1 MQRRIDDG
9 TVVGCTRFLNPAW
22 PLGRSDPD
30 EVEIGGTW
38 LSPSAQRTPINTE
51 AKLLLLTHAFEVWN
65 VQRVAIC
72 TDARNEQ
79 SRRAIERLGAP
90 FEGVLR
96 RHRRSTR
103 AGETRPTARHR
114 RVLRSRSTTGRR
126 SKHACTP
133 SSTLDHPVLRSR
145 EQLGAQT
152 ADVFTG
158 RGECRSVGN
167 RDHARSGMRTSARCD
182 LTSPPVPLSHSSV
195 KFSQAVIV
203 GLAAGLLGGLFG
215 VGGGLIIVPGLV
227 SLAGMDRRLAH
238 GTSLAA
244 TLPIA
249 AASLIT
255 YVSHGNVDWAVAF
268 FLAIG
273 AIAGAVVGTTLLH
286 IIPKNVLIIIFV
298 ITVLATAT
306 RLAIS
311 TDSTGRSDLTVAMAL
326 LLIVVGLLTGTLAG
340 LLGIGGGVI
349 MVPAMVVILGMVP
362 VVAKGTSVAVIVPT
376 AIMGTIRNRKKA
388 NADIR
393 VAAVVGGFGAI
404 SAIVG
409 GTISDRMSDHLSN
422 IMFALLLVFVA
433 ITQLLSLRS
442 KPAVEQPAPSLS
454 GERLT
459 CSPSSSSPTRRPT
472 ATATRSPRE
481 PKRASRAAGHEVI
494 VLDLYAL
501 GFRAAMTPEER
512 EAYHGDSPILDP
524 MVARA
529 RRARAARRSD
539 RVRLP
544 DVVERAPGDPQG
556 LARAGDGA
564 RRRVRPRRTHQ
575 QGPSRS
581 RADAPPRRDLH
592 LRLASVL
599 RSADQ
604 RQRPTDRHPSAAHEL
619 RAAGAHHVAR
629 AVRRRHVDA
638 GAAPRSSSLGSNVR
652 WRSCDD
658 PRARRVLPP
667 VARVVRGGRS
677 RSGRRPGSRQAAPR
691 CG

>member
-1 MQRRIDDG
+1 
-9 TVVGCTRFLNPAW
+9 
-22 PLGRSDPD
+22 
-30 EVEIGGTW
+30 
-38 LSPSAQRTPINTE
+38 
-51 AKLLLLTHAFEVWN
+51 
-65 VQRVAIC
+65 
-72 TDARNEQ
+72 
-79 SRRAIERLGAP
+79 
-90 FEGVLR
+90 
-96 RHRRSTR
+96 
-103 AGETRPTARHR
+103 
-114 RVLRSRSTTGRR
+114 
-126 SKHACTP
+126 
-133 SSTLDHPVLRSR
+133 
-145 EQLGAQT
+145 
-152 ADVFTG
+152 
-158 RGECRSVGN
+158 
-167 RDHARSGMRTSARCD
+167 
-182 LTSPPVPLSHSSV
+182 VPLSHSSV

-273 AIAGAVVGTTLLH
+273 AIAGAIVGTTLLQ
-286 IIPKNVLIIIFV
+286 IIPKNVLIIVFV

-404 SAIVG
+404 SAIIG

-442 KPAVEQPAPSLS
+442 KPAVEQPAPSV
-454 GERLT
+454 
-459 CSPSSSSPTRRPT
+459 P
-472 ATATRSPRE
+472 
-481 PKRASRAAGHEVI
+481 AS
-494 VLDLYAL
+494 D
-501 GFRAAMTPEER
+501 
-512 EAYHGDSPILDP
+512 
-524 MVARA
+524 
-529 RRARAARRSD
+529 
-539 RVRLP
+539 
-544 DVVERAPGDPQG
+544 
-556 LARAGDGA
+556 
-564 RRRVRPRRTHQ
+564 
-575 QGPSRS
+575 
-581 RADAPPRRDLH
+581 
-592 LRLASVL
+592 
-599 RSADQ
+599 
-604 RQRPTDRHPSAAHEL
+604 
-619 RAAGAHHVAR
+619 
-629 AVRRRHVDA
+629 
-638 GAAPRSSSLGSNVR
+638 
-652 WRSCDD
+652 
-658 PRARRVLPP
+658 
-667 VARVVRGGRS
+667 
-677 RSGRRPGSRQAAPR
+677 
-691 CG
+691 